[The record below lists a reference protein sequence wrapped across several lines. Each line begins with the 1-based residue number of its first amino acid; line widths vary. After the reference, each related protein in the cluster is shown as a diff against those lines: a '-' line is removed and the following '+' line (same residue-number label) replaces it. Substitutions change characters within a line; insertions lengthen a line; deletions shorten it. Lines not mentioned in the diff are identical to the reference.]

1 MSYIIES
8 SIVAS
13 ILVGVI
19 LLIRLLLKNHMKKS
33 MIYYL
38 WFILIIKLI
47 IPFAPESKLSVF
59 NLVNYSS
66 REESSSLI
74 INSNIQ
80 ENNQDTIQRI
90 PNDKINNDI
99 STDFNSP
106 INNTVNDTVNDNS
119 IKSNNFNYKE
129 VMFYG
134 WLSVAF
140 ILILKMLI
148 AYLKLHSSIKKEY
161 IQYKN
166 YDIDIDI
173 SKEKKFL
180 SINRNI
186 EIRVTNEINSPSLCG
201 IIKPKI
207 LIPLNV
213 IGSVNEKEMKY
224 IILHELCHYKRKDIL
239 VTWLTSII
247 KAIHWFNP
255 IIYLGFNIMRSDCE
269 AACDEMVLTKIDDK
283 ENLSYGNTIISVLQL
298 INSKSQVPGTTSMIT
313 DKKSLKDRI
322 KNIAENKKFGFRT
335 MLAGI
340 LLIFILA
347 IALLTNKLTSE
358 EFNLVDSSKINS
370 IAIAVMP
377 SPPKEKV
384 IDNKDDISKI
394 VEYINS
400 IEIKDKEQGAYK
412 GWEVNINLK
421 GKENYDISFVEGSI
435 YLNGIVYKVDNN
447 VIKEIKDLYNKLE
460 YEDTDKSS
468 DGKVGSE
475 AHTEFLKKIE
485 ADGYNIILGTR
496 YGGKISLPNII
507 ENHTSL
513 NNGFNKSLENGYD
526 LSNYLGLEVELLSY
540 NLDISRGLQ
549 EAIAI
554 IYKNKLVG
562 YWISNEYYDKGE
574 GDTSEILKEF
584 GFNEYTDISY
594 NTIFK
599 NLAGTPNFKAEEKKR
614 EELET
619 KDNSY
624 SAKVNTVDINGNDII
639 IYEYSDAKAALSEI
653 GIFNGDDYREVNY
666 ASDYILIDLEEL
678 WSAENLYYK
687 DNIICLYNGDSTE
700 IKDSLA
706 KILGEPL
713 VKQSRDTL
721 RISSQDITLIY
732 PSQWMGAKE
741 PVELIL
747 GEESYKIDSR
757 NIKLNK
763 NVCELKLG
771 MEYIAKPLRE
781 FDGDYINIKWS
792 DKLVKDN
799 EKTFLTEIKRSDFK
813 RVVKTRNGYIDSAL
827 AYPVIETTSTDK
839 EYIGKMIYEEYI
851 NIRSTDWFFNLN
863 NGINKEPEPSLT
875 DYKITSCDLHSEGE
889 NIFTVTVSYDIKT
902 ANEKSPWY
910 AGNGVI
916 EEDGWIRNKFN
927 FVDIEKIGENKYR
940 MITAYTG

>member
-1 MSYIIES
+1 MNYIIES
-8 SIVAS
+8 SIAAS
-13 ILVGVI
+13 FLVGII

-33 MIYYL
+33 IIYYL
-38 WFILIIKLI
+38 WFILLIKLI
-47 IPFAPESKLSVF
+47 IPFGPESKLSVF
-59 NLVNYSS
+59 NLVNVSPI
-66 REESSSLI
+66 EESNNSI
-74 INSNIQ
+74 IDSNTQ
-80 ENNQDTIQRI
+80 VNNQNIIQTI
-90 PNDKINNDI
+90 PNDETNNDI

-106 INNTVNDTVNDNS
+106 VNNIVNDNNRQ
-119 IKSNNFNYKE
+119 SNNFTYKSII
-129 VMFYG
+129 FYL
-134 WLSVAF
+134 WISVAS
-140 ILILKMLI
+140 ILILRGII
-148 AYLKLHSSIKKEY
+148 AYLKLHLSIKKEY
-161 IQYKN
+161 IEYKN

-173 SKEKKFL
+173 SNEKKSL
-180 SINRNI
+180 SINRSI
-186 EIRVTNEINSPSLCG
+186 EVRVTNEINSPSLCG

-207 LIPLNV
+207 LIPLKV
-213 IGSVNEKEMKY
+213 VSLVNEKEMKY
-224 IILHELCHYKRKDIL
+224 IIMHELCHYKRKDIL

-255 IIYLGFNIMRSDCE
+255 IIYLGLNIMRSDCE
-269 AACDEMVLTKIDDK
+269 AACDEMVLTNLGKE
-283 ENLSYGNTIISVLQL
+283 ENLNYGNTIINVLQL
-298 INSKSQVPGTTSMIT
+298 IHSKNPIPGTTSMIT
-313 DKKSLKDRI
+313 DKKRLKDRI
-322 KNIAENKKFGFRT
+322 KNISENKKFGFRT
-335 MLAGI
+335 IIAGI
-340 LLIFILA
+340 VVIAILA
-347 IALLTNKLTSE
+347 ISLLTTKLTSE
-358 EFNLVDSSKINS
+358 KFELVDSSKINN
-370 IAIAVMP
+370 ITITVMP
-377 SPPKEKV
+377 SPPKAKV

-394 VEYINS
+394 VDYINS
-400 IEIKDKEQGAYK
+400 IEIKDKEQGTYK

-447 VIKEIKDLYNKLE
+447 VIKEIKELYNKLE
-460 YEDTDKSS
+460 YEDTDKNSGGEVS
-468 DGKVGSE
+468 SE

-485 ADGYNIILGTR
+485 ADGYIILGTR

-507 ENHTSL
+507 ENYTSL

-540 NLDISRGLQ
+540 NLDISHGLQ

-562 YWISNEYYDKGE
+562 YWISNEYYDKDEGE
-574 GDTSEILKEF
+574 TSEILKEF

-653 GIFNGDDYREVNY
+653 GIFNGDDYSEVNY

-678 WSAENLYYK
+678 WSAKNVYFK
-687 DNIICLYNGDSTE
+687 DKIICLYNGDSSE

-713 VKQSRDTL
+713 SKQSRETL
-721 RISSQDITLIY
+721 RISDQDVTLIY
-732 PSQWMGAKE
+732 PSQWIGTQE
-741 PVELIL
+741 PIELIL
-747 GEESYKIDSR
+747 GDESYKIDSR
-757 NIKLNK
+757 KVKLNK
-763 NVCELKLG
+763 NVCEVKLG
-771 MEYIAKPLRE
+771 MEYIAQPLRE

-792 DKLVKDN
+792 DKLVQGN
-799 EKTFLTEIKRSDFK
+799 EKTFLTEIKRSNFK
-813 RVVKTRNGYIDSAL
+813 RVVKTKNGYIDSSL

-851 NIRSTDWFFNLN
+851 NIRSTDCFFNLV
-863 NGINKEPEPSLT
+863 NGINKDSEPSLT
-875 DYKITSCDLHSEGE
+875 DYRITDCKLYSEGK
-889 NIFTVTVSYDIKT
+889 NIFTVGISYDIKAT
-902 ANEKSPWY
+902 EKSSWN
-910 AGNGVI
+910 AGNGVYGD
-916 EEDGWIRNKFN
+916 DGWIINKFN

>member
-8 SIVAS
+8 SIAAS
-13 ILVGVI
+13 FLVGII

-33 MIYYL
+33 IIYYL
-38 WFILIIKLI
+38 WFILLIKLI
-47 IPFAPESKLSVF
+47 IPFGPESKLSVF
-59 NLVNYSS
+59 NLVNVSPI
-66 REESSSLI
+66 EESNNSI
-74 INSNIQ
+74 IDRNTQ
-80 ENNQDTIQRI
+80 VNNQDIIQTI
-90 PNDKINNDI
+90 PNDETNNDI

-106 INNTVNDTVNDNS
+106 VNNIVNDNN
-119 IKSNNFNYKE
+119 KQSNNFTYKE
-129 VMFYG
+129 IIFYL
-134 WLSVAF
+134 WISVAS
-140 ILILKMLI
+140 ILILRGII
-148 AYLKLHSSIKKEY
+148 AYLKLHLSIKKEY
-161 IQYKN
+161 IEYEN

-173 SKEKKFL
+173 SNEKKSL
-180 SINRNI
+180 SINRSI
-186 EIRVTNEINSPSLCG
+186 EVRVTNEINSPSLCG

-207 LIPLNV
+207 LIPLKV
-213 IGSVNEKEMKY
+213 VSLVNEKEMKY
-224 IILHELCHYKRKDIL
+224 IIMHELCHYKRKDIL

-255 IIYLGFNIMRSDCE
+255 IIYLGLNIMRSDCE
-269 AACDEMVLTKIDDK
+269 AACDEMVLTNLGKE
-283 ENLSYGNTIISVLQL
+283 ENLNYGNTIINVLQL
-298 INSKSQVPGTTSMIT
+298 IHSKNPIPGTTSMIT
-313 DKKSLKDRI
+313 DKKRLKDRI
-322 KNIAENKKFGFRT
+322 KNISENKKFGFRT
-335 MLAGI
+335 IIAGI
-340 LLIFILA
+340 VVIAILA
-347 IALLTNKLTSE
+347 ISLLTTKLTSE
-358 EFNLVDSSKINS
+358 KFELVDSSKINN
-370 IAIAVMP
+370 ITITVMP
-377 SPPKEKV
+377 SPPKAKV

-394 VEYINS
+394 VDYINS
-400 IEIKDKEQGAYK
+400 IEIKDKEQGTYK

-447 VIKEIKDLYNKLE
+447 VIKEIKELYNKLE
-460 YEDTDKSS
+460 YEDTDKNLGGEVS
-468 DGKVGSE
+468 SE

-485 ADGYNIILGTR
+485 ADGYIILGTR

-507 ENHTSL
+507 ENYTSL

-574 GDTSEILKEF
+574 GETSEILKEF

-653 GIFNGDDYREVNY
+653 GLFNGDDYSEVNY

-678 WSAENLYYK
+678 WSAKNVYFK
-687 DNIICLYNGDSTE
+687 DKIICLYNGDSSE

-713 VKQSRDTL
+713 SKQSRETL
-721 RISSQDITLIY
+721 RISDQDVTLIY
-732 PSQWMGAKE
+732 PSQWIGTQE
-741 PVELIL
+741 PIELIL
-747 GEESYKIDSR
+747 GDESYKIDSR
-757 NIKLNK
+757 KVKLNK
-763 NVCELKLG
+763 NVCEVKLG
-771 MEYIAKPLRE
+771 MEYIAQPLRE

-792 DKLVKDN
+792 DKLVQGN
-799 EKTFLTEIKRSDFK
+799 EKTFLTEIKRSNFK
-813 RVVKTRNGYIDSAL
+813 RVVKTKNGYIDSSL
-827 AYPVIETTSTDK
+827 AYPVIETTFTDK

-851 NIRSTDWFFNLN
+851 NIRSTDWFFNLV

-875 DYKITSCDLHSEGE
+875 DYRITDCKLYSEGK
-889 NIFTVTVSYDIKT
+889 NIFTLGISYDIKAT
-902 ANEKSPWY
+902 EKSSWN
-910 AGNGVI
+910 AGNGVDGD
-916 EEDGWIRNKFN
+916 DGWIINKFN

-940 MITAYTG
+940 MINAYTG